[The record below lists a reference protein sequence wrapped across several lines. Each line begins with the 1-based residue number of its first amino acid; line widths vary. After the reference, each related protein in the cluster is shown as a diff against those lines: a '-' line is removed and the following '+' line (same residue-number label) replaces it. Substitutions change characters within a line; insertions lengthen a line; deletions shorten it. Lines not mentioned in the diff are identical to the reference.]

1 VVEEDGIEKYDLEL
15 KTFQTAEF
23 IVELQDE
30 ERVDVWWGKNVL
42 YRNIHFFPKWLNR
55 SLLFSWTTS

>member
-23 IVELQDE
+23 IVELQYE
-30 ERVDVWWGKNVL
+30 ERVA
-42 YRNIHFFPKWLNR
+42 RR
-55 SLLFSWTTS
+55 

>member
-1 VVEEDGIEKYDLEL
+1 VVEKDGIEKYDLEL

-23 IVELQDE
+23 IAELQYE